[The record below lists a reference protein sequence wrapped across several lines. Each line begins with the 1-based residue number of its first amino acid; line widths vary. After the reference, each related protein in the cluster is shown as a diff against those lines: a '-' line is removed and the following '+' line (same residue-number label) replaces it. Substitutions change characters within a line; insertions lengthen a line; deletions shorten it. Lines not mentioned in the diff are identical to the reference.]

1 MNSQDSLSTALHGTA
16 YWPGSDSAAA
26 RPQRHELTPREVL
39 SWLPKN
45 ATPAQQDSA
54 IQRHIKISEIH
65 WSEQPDTLHMPG
77 HSKGKS
83 FRDISLPKYY
93 RESFF
98 SKSSLFH
105 PELSGGRQ
113 GVAGDPVPY
122 TIAGDNVITSILL
135 ACFIIVGLSFG
146 LLRQLFKRQ
155 LKDFFRPKAESSS
168 GVTETFNEVR
178 LQIFLAFQTSLLF
191 GICYFFYINSTKES
205 TFVLEQYQMIGIYA
219 ITFLAYFLGKSLLY
233 AIASW
238 IFVGGKKIIQWQKTN
253 LFLIALEGLLM
264 FPLILVVSFFGVSI
278 QNSAIYTVIVIIL
291 TKILVFFKSRN
302 IFFKQT
308 GGFLQ
313 LFLYLCALE
322 IMPLLNLW
330 GTLTLISSYLKINF

>member
-1 MNSQDSLSTALHGTA
+1 MNSKDSLSTTLPGTA
-16 YWPGSDSAAA
+16 FWPGSDSAAA
-26 RPQRHELTPREVL
+26 RPQHHELTPREVL
-39 SWLPKN
+39 SWLPKD

-98 SKSSLFH
+98 SKDSLFH

-113 GVAGDPVPY
+113 GVPGDPVPY
-122 TIAGDNVITSILL
+122 TISGDNVITSILL
-135 ACFIIVGLSFG
+135 VCFIIVGLSFG

-155 LKDFFRPKAESSS
+155 LKDFFRPKTERTSE
-168 GVTETFNEVR
+168 VTETFNEVR
-178 LQIFLAFQTSLLF
+178 LQIFLAVQTSLLF

-205 TFVLEQYQMIGIYA
+205 TYVFEQYQMIGIYTL
-219 ITFLAYFLGKSLLY
+219 TFAAYFFGKSLLY
-233 AIASW
+233 ALASW
-238 IFVGGKKIIQWQKTN
+238 TFFGGKKIIQWQKAH
-253 LFLIALEGLLM
+253 LFLVALEGLLM
-264 FPLILVVSFFGVSI
+264 FPLILVVSYFGLSI
-278 QNSAIYTVIVIIL
+278 KNAAIYTAFVIIL
-291 TKILVFFKSRN
+291 IKILVFFKSHI

-330 GTLTLISSYLKINF
+330 GILTLISSYLKINF